1 MDLVMDV
8 PVGKESEIRF
18 EICNV
23 TANDRDGN
31 SVSIAGVTYPTVAT
45 KVDDQVPLT
54 FGLQQNYPNP
64 FNPTTSFEFDLP
76 AGQAGVP
83 SSSFVHVSVFD
94 MLGREVATLVDGD
107 RAPGKYLVH
116 WNASTMP
123 SGVYYYKMTA
133 RAEKG
138 ASFSQTRRMVLLK

>member
-8 PVGKESEIRF
+8 PAGRETEIRF

-23 TANDRDGN
+23 TGNDADGK
-31 SVSIAGVTYPTVAT
+31 SVTIAGVTYPTVAT
-45 KVDDQVPLT
+45 SVDDQVPLT

-64 FNPTTSFEFDLP
+64 FNPTTSFEFHLP

-83 SSSFVHVSVFD
+83 SSSFVRVSVFD
-94 MLGREVATLVDGD
+94 MLGREVATLVNGD
-107 RAPGKYLVH
+107 RAPGKYLMH
-116 WNASTMP
+116 WDASVMP

-133 RAEKG
+133 RGEKG
-138 ASFSQTRRMVLLK
+138 ESFSQTRRMVVVK